1 MGFFITFEGIEGCG
15 KTTQAKKLYEY
26 LNMLGFKTHLTKE
39 PGGTLIGSEIRR
51 ILLSQWEEKFPP
63 IAELLLYEAD
73 RSIHTNNVIKPLL
86 QQDYIVV
93 SDRFYDSTTAY
104 QHYGRG
110 IDYNFVDF
118 LNKTVTEGLKPDITF
133 LLDISVEE
141 AFKRLDRKKDRIE
154 NESLDFHRKV
164 REGFLIIAEKE
175 KDRFIILD
183 ATKSPDDI
191 FQEVLKA
198 LKERKVI

>member
-1 MGFFITFEGIEGCG
+1 
-15 KTTQAKKLYEY
+15 
-26 LNMLGFKTHLTKE
+26 
-39 PGGTLIGSEIRR
+39 
-51 ILLSQWEEKFPP
+51 
-63 IAELLLYEAD
+63 
-73 RSIHTNNVIKPLL
+73 
-86 QQDYIVV
+86 
-93 SDRFYDSTTAY
+93 
-104 QHYGRG
+104 
-110 IDYNFVDF
+110 
-118 LNKTVTEGLKPDITF
+118 
-133 LLDISVEE
+133 
-141 AFKRLDRKKDRIE
+141 IE